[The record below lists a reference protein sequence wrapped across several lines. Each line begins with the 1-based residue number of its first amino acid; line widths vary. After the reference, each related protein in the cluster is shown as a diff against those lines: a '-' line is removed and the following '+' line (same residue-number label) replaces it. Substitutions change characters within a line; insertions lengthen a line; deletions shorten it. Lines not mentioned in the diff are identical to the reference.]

1 MTEEDKLEEETPKK
15 NDQLI
20 LDENVQAQPASVATL
35 PNTGENIL
43 RQCFLPFVYF
53 LLQVYLS
60 LTVNI
65 ISLAKECYDKLK

>member
-35 PNTGENIL
+35 PNTGEN
-43 RQCFLPFVYF
+43 Y
-53 LLQVYLS
+53 S
-60 LTVNI
+60 
-65 ISLAKECYDKLK
+65 